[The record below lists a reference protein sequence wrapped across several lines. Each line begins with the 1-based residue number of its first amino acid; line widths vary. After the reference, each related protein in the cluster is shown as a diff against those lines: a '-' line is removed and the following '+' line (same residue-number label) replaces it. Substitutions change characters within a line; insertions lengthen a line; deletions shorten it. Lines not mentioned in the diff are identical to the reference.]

1 MKKSDLRTGMLVK
14 TREGNFALVMLN
26 TEYEDCLVSDGE
38 SEERTWCM
46 LDSYNEDLQKE
57 GMYVGDI
64 VEVYSSKSSNKDRGS
79 FSTLHRSLIWKRKE
93 TVQVKLNSEYTAE
106 VDRSSQTVKVG
117 CQTFQFK
124 KIEQL
129 YKAIKNEQN
138 KD

>member
-26 TEYEDCLVSDGE
+26 TEYEDCLVSDGG
-38 SEERTWCM
+38 SNDRTWSM
-46 LDSYNEDLQKE
+46 LDNYNEDLQKSD
-57 GMYVGDI
+57 YVGDI
-64 VEVYSSKSSNKDRGS
+64 VEVYSSKFSNKDRGS

-117 CQTFQFK
+117 CQTIEFE
-124 KIEQL
+124 KIEEL

>member
-1 MKKSDLRTGMLVK
+1 MLVK

-26 TEYEDCLVSDGE
+26 TEYEDCLVSDGG
-38 SEERTWCM
+38 SNDRTWSM
-46 LDSYNEDLQKE
+46 LDNYNEDLQKSD
-57 GMYVGDI
+57 YVGDI
-64 VEVYSSKSSNKDRGS
+64 VEVYSSKFSNKDRGS

-117 CQTFQFK
+117 CQTIEFE
-124 KIEQL
+124 KIEEL